1 MVLKN
6 LKLACVCRAQFPLKY
21 IGVHAAAKPSIP
33 LNIARIVCN
42 LRILSSFEPWR
53 MPSNGTNFKQQ
64 KLERAL
70 GKEIGSK
77 SHPHILLNLFN
88 DLFIIDLQRSNIL

>member
-1 MVLKN
+1 
-6 LKLACVCRAQFPLKY
+6 
-21 IGVHAAAKPSIP
+21 
-33 LNIARIVCN
+33 
-42 LRILSSFEPWR
+42 